1 MSIVKLITLGKLQI
15 ENLEFSRD
23 KLLILLAYLALE
35 GSKSRRFLA
44 NLFWSD
50 STNPMNSLA
59 VALVKLRRIN
69 ALEADSDLVWTNI
82 ECDVVEIKTAL
93 RSGQWQR
100 GIDAY
105 VGPFVRSI
113 PTDDIGSE
121 IDDWIRTE
129 RENIAHE
136 VRQAHLVLA
145 EKQASAGNFL
155 EAARIAEQARQVLG
169 APPLEPEEFPRLYRL
184 LLAGEHPAAEHLLRE
199 ARGLGIR
206 LSESVQSAR
215 GRLRQGL
222 VGRSRELQNLLSL
235 ELGQWAWV
243 QGGNGMG
250 KTILMQKV
258 LQQGD
263 WLYLPAR
270 SGLPYATLEP
280 MLDSLND
287 GSESL
292 LQQLVNQQENLLLDD
307 WDQMDTESQQVL
319 LRLRNLRPGIK
330 VIVTSTSEP
339 PFMPDRI
346 LELESL
352 TATELEGFPGAFEA
366 TGGVPSLVGAWLR
379 DEPLET
385 ALGVRML
392 GLHEAA
398 QQVHQGLA
406 LLESPDLS
414 LVRQALGLDSVVMAQ
429 AISTLLSAG
438 LIDLN
443 GEVFG
448 RETVLKYLAERPM
461 LEARLSLAL
470 ARLLKPQL
478 ALPLYRKAKALLE
491 ESDVPQLR
499 AAHVKWAL
507 ELIQRGF
514 PKRAAQELLD
524 APRNAEVDLLR
535 AKALERAGL
544 YKESLEAA
552 RDLPDTPEHL
562 ALRAVLHH
570 WLGNPTE
577 AKACAEQ
584 ALSGGIEAR
593 AEAHNTLG
601 YIFHAQGDF
610 QAAVASFRK
619 AAALWLGLGDENRRL
634 STLVNLAAAR
644 TRLGEDV
651 EAAYRDVLEAAK
663 GNLQVEAQVQ
673 INLGWEYYQKND
685 LEQALEHF
693 RQAEIIAMKSGNSR
707 QVALAQ
713 NNVGSMLHL
722 QNNLIEAKTFYI
734 KAISSARTVGEI
746 LVLAMSMA
754 NLAEAEGDTDA
765 WEEAISLLENAGYQQ
780 QAQEHLEDLQA
791 YRAKIT

>member
-1 MSIVKLITLGKLQI
+1 VKLVTLGKLQI
-15 ENLEFSRD
+15 ENLEFGRE
-23 KLLILLAYLALE
+23 KLLVLLAYLALE

-50 STNPMNSLA
+50 STNPMNNLA

-69 ALEADSDLVWTNI
+69 ALEADSDRVWTNI

-93 RSGQWQR
+93 RSGQWQH

-105 VGPFVRSI
+105 TGAFVTTM
-113 PTDDIGSE
+113 PMDDIGSE
-121 IDDWIRTE
+121 IENWIYTE

-136 VRQAHLVLA
+136 IRQAHLILA

-169 APPLEPEEFPRLYRL
+169 APPLEPEAFPRLYRL
-184 LLAGEHPAAEHLLRE
+184 LLAGEHPAADHLSRE
-199 ARGLGIR
+199 ARELGIS

-222 VGRSRELQNLLSL
+222 IGRSRELQSLLSL

-250 KTILMQKV
+250 KTTLMQEIQ
-258 LQQGD
+258 QQGD

-280 MLDSLND
+280 VLESLHD
-287 GSESL
+287 GLESL
-292 LQQLVNQQENLLLDD
+292 LRQLVNQQEHLLLDD
-307 WDQMDTESQQVL
+307 WDQMDIESQQVL
-319 LRLRNLRPGIK
+319 LRLRNLRPNIK
-330 VIVTSTSEP
+330 IIVTSTSEP
-339 PFMPDRI
+339 PFMPDRM

-352 TATELEGFPGAFEA
+352 TASELDGFPGAFEA

-392 GLHEAA
+392 GLHESA
-398 QQVHQGLA
+398 QQVHQSLA

-414 LVRQALGLDSVVMAQ
+414 LVRQALGLDSVAMAQ
-429 AISTLLSAG
+429 AIGNLLSAG

-461 LEARLSLAL
+461 LEAQLSLAL

-478 ALPLYRKAKALLE
+478 ALPLYRKARTLLE

-524 APRNAEVDLLR
+524 APRDSEVDLLR

-552 RDLPDTPEHL
+552 RDLPDTPEHM

-570 WLGNPTE
+570 WLGNPSE
-577 AKACAEQ
+577 AKTCAER
-584 ALSGGIEAR
+584 ALAGGIEAR

-601 YIFHAQGDF
+601 YIFHAQGDY
-610 QAAVASFRK
+610 QAAVAAFRK

-644 TRLGEDV
+644 ARLGEDA
-651 EAAYRDVLEAAK
+651 EAMYRDVLEVAN

-673 INLGWEYYQKND
+673 INLGSGYYQKND
-685 LEQALEHF
+685 LEQALEHY
-693 RQAEIIAMKSGNSR
+693 RQAETIAIKSGNSR
-707 QVALAQ
+707 QIALAQ
-713 NNVGSMLHL
+713 NNIGSMLHL
-722 QNNLIEAKTFYI
+722 QNNLNEAKVFYN
-734 KAISSARTVGEI
+734 KAISSARMAGEI
-746 LVLAMSMA
+746 LVLAMAMA

-765 WEEAISLLENAGYQQ
+765 WEEAISILENAGYQQ
-780 QAQEHLEDLQA
+780 QAQEHREDLQA
-791 YRAKIT
+791 FRAKLL